1 MSRQDPLPLDR
12 VHLDRY
18 TGGNRAL
25 NEEILR
31 LFDTQCR
38 ELVARI
44 EELASGAP
52 DDKDWR
58 HTVHTLKGA
67 ARGVG
72 AFPLA
77 DAAAEAEKTLPS
89 DKGATLAAL
98 ERIKGKSAAVHLF
111 IEEFLK
117 GGD

>member
-1 MSRQDPLPLDR
+1 MPRIGGADRRTRFRRARRQ
-12 VHLDRY
+12 
-18 TGGNRAL
+18 G
-25 NEEILR
+25 
-31 LFDTQCR
+31 
-38 ELVARI
+38 
-44 EELASGAP
+44 LA
-52 DDKDWR
+52 
-58 HTVHTLKGA
+58 
-67 ARGVG
+67 